1 MQVDN
6 QNSHEFNHPPTNSE
20 FSRHWLLVLVCAVGI
35 GVGVSALP
43 FYTQGIFIEAWVADF
58 GWTRAQASLGI
69 LGSTLALAAVLP
81 FIGLIVDRYG
91 LVRPVM
97 LSLLGLSLAY
107 VLLGLFVQSIATF
120 VMLAMLQAVLGSASS
135 PLAYTRAINT
145 VFDKQRGLA
154 LGIALSGAGVAAT
167 FGPTLIS
174 NAVAAFGWR
183 GAYFAMALFT
193 LVMGTVIVIVLSRL
207 SGAKTSVNIDAE
219 TASKAFK
226 IARATRTYWTI
237 MAAIFFLSL
246 GLGGLMIHFIPVLLE
261 IGFTK
266 SNAAKTAGV
275 IGIAV
280 VLGRLIVGFAV
291 DRIFAPRVAITILV
305 ACIFGVLALAILGP
319 AVALPAAFVIGFS
332 VGAEVDL
339 IGYLV
344 ARYFGMH
351 AYGQIYGRQYA
362 AFLIATGL
370 GPVIFGAARDASNS
384 YTPSLF
390 LAAAFIF
397 TSVILFAK
405 LPKFQQ
411 EY

>member
-1 MQVDN
+1 MNTPEDSHVVD
-6 QNSHEFNHPPTNSE
+6 QFRGSE
-20 FSRHWLLVLVCAVGI
+20 LSRHWLLVLVCAVGI

-69 LGSTLALAAVLP
+69 LGSTLALAAALP

-97 LSLLGLSLAY
+97 VSLIGLAVAY
-107 VLLGLFVQSIATF
+107 VLLGLFVQSITTF
-120 VMLAMLQAVLGSASS
+120 VMLAILQALLGSASS

-145 VFDKQRGLA
+145 VFNKQRGLA

-174 NAVAAFGWR
+174 SAVVTFGWR

-193 LVMGTVIVIVLSRL
+193 VVVGMVIVIVLSRL
-207 SGAKTSVNIDAE
+207 NGAKTPVNIDSEA
-219 TASKAFK
+219 ASQAFSAAK
-226 IARATRTYWTI
+226 VSRTYWTI
-237 MAAIFFLSL
+237 MAAIFSLSL

-261 IGFTK
+261 IGFT
-266 SNAAKTAGV
+266 NATAANIAGV
-275 IGIAV
+275 IGVAV
-280 VLGRLIVGFAV
+280 LLGRVLVGFAV
-291 DRIFAPRVAITILV
+291 DRIFAPRVAIAILI
-305 ACIFGVLALAILGP
+305 ACVFGVIALATLGST
-319 AVALPAAFVIGFS
+319 VALPAAFVIGFS

-344 ARYFGMH
+344 ARYFGMN

-370 GPVIFGAARDASNS
+370 GPVIFGAVRDASDN

-390 LAAAFIF
+390 IAAAFILVS
-397 TSVILFAK
+397 TALFAK
-405 LPKFQQ
+405 LPKFP
-411 EY
+411 